1 MCIRDSIPC
10 IYARE
15 GLIPKGACF
24 VGRVHHQ
31 HQINIISQG
40 EVTVL
45 TELGLI
51 HMKAPCTMI
60 NPPGAQRA
68 AYAHEDTVWTT
79 ILATDDTDPDHIFN
93 TLTSA
98 TFEDFQLAC
107 DELMRLKGD

>member
-1 MCIRDSIPC
+1 MTMPQLHIELKHHFIPG

-15 GLIPKGACF
+15 GFIPKGSIF

-45 TELGLI
+45 TESGLI
-51 HMKAPCTMI
+51 HMKAPCTMV

-68 AYAHEDTVWTT
+68 AYIHEDTTWVT
-79 ILATDDTDPDHIFN
+79 ILATNDTDHDHIFN

-98 TFEDFQLAC
+98 TFE
-107 DELMRLKGD
+107 